1 MDSFFGIRLSAPP
14 GSVVV
19 SGIAV
24 KTPRSVESLPP
35 VSRDAYRRYA
45 IGIIHLD
52 AFGELLPDFATFDW

>member
-1 MDSFFGIRLSAPP
+1 M
-14 GSVVV
+14 
-19 SGIAV
+19 AV